1 MLSLKETIFKGG
13 ISISTRSLITH
24 TERASFLFSFL
35 KKSGASLTLEASLV
49 LPLFLFY
56 IMTLLYGLEIIRFQS
71 DMQQALSIE
80 ITRESFEAYQK
91 DYGEVGDAVTG
102 KNMIRMSDS
111 VAAQNIK
118 DYLDSQ
124 ILPYLCVDKGRDGL
138 MVTIQE
144 NISGTDNRS
153 LSVTY
158 KIKPFLYLMPIG
170 DMKITEKMVMHDFTG
185 YRKEKDAIWSNFGE
199 EGIYVFVTPN
209 GEKYHFS
216 ESCTYLKVKLQA
228 VESSKVKESRNLD
241 GEIYRPCEVCG
252 GGNCY
257 VVYVT
262 KWGNRYHT
270 KTDCNAIQKNVQRVL
285 LSQVGGRTVCSKCGN

>member
-56 IMTLLYGLEIIRFQS
+56 VMTLLYGLEIIRFQS
-71 DMQQALSIE
+71 DVWQALNIE
-80 ITRESFEAYQK
+80 ITRGSFEAYQ
-91 DYGEVGDAVTG
+91 YEYAEVNGVIAD
-102 KNMIRMSDS
+102 KNFSLLSDDMYI
-111 VAAQNIK
+111 QNIK
-118 DYLDSQ
+118 DYLDKQ

-144 NISGTDNRS
+144 NISDTDNRS
-153 LSVTY
+153 LTVTY

-170 DMKITEKMVMHDFTG
+170 DMKVTDKVVMHDFTG
-185 YRKEKDAIWSNFGE
+185 YRREKDAIWGKSGE

-216 ESCTYLKVKLQA
+216 ENCTYLKVKLQA
-228 VESSKVKESRNLD
+228 VDSSEVNKHRNMD
-241 GEIYRPCEVCG
+241 GEIYRSCEVCG
-252 GGNCY
+252 NVNCY

-270 KTDCNAIQKNVQRVL
+270 KMNCNAIQKNVQRVL
-285 LSQVGGRTVCSKCGN
+285 LSQVGGRTACSKCGN